1 MSSGESGIGD
11 EFITLGRVIKTQGRK
26 GEVAV
31 ELHTAIPDR
40 FRAGMR
46 IFALAEDN
54 SRRELEIE
62 ELWPHKGWLILKFRG
77 VDSISDAEAF
87 VRSEVQVPRSER
99 APLERGLTYV
109 SDLIGCVLFDGERE
123 IGRIEDVRSGAGEAP
138 LLIMRKGKEEYEI
151 PYAEAYLTGV
161 EVGRKVIRMAL
172 PEGMLEV
179 NAPLTPEEKRHQA
192 GGEGKRRRK

>member
-1 MSSGESGIGD
+1 
-11 EFITLGRVIKTQGRK
+11 
-26 GEVAV
+26 
-31 ELHTAIPDR
+31 
-40 FRAGMR
+40 
-46 IFALAEDN
+46 LAEDN

-62 ELWPHKGWLILKFRG
+62 GLWPHKGWLILKFRG
-77 VDSISDAEAF
+77 VDSISDAEAL

-99 APLERGLTYV
+99 APLETGVTYV

-123 IGRIEDVRSGAGEAP
+123 IGKIEDVQFSAGEAP
-138 LLIMRKGKEEYEI
+138 LLILRKGKKEYEI

-161 EVGRKVIRMAL
+161 EMGRKVIRMAL

-192 GGEGKRRRK
+192 GGEGERRRK

>member
-1 MSSGESGIGD
+1 
-11 EFITLGRVIKTQGRK
+11 
-26 GEVAV
+26 
-31 ELHTAIPDR
+31 
-40 FRAGMR
+40 MR

-62 ELWPHKGWLILKFRG
+62 GLWPHKGWLILKFRG
-77 VDSISDAEAF
+77 VDSISDAEAL

-99 APLERGLTYV
+99 APLETGVTYV

-123 IGRIEDVRSGAGEAP
+123 IGKIEDVQFSAGEAP
-138 LLIMRKGKEEYEI
+138 LLILRKGKKEYEI

-161 EVGRKVIRMAL
+161 EMGRKVIRMAL

-179 NAPLTPEEKRHQA
+179 NAPLTSEEKRHQA
-192 GGEGKRRRK
+192 GGEGERRRK

>member
-1 MSSGESGIGD
+1 
-11 EFITLGRVIKTQGRK
+11 
-26 GEVAV
+26 
-31 ELHTAIPDR
+31 
-40 FRAGMR
+40 MR

-62 ELWPHKGWLILKFRG
+62 GLWPHKGWLILKFRG
-77 VDSISDAEAF
+77 VDSISDAEAL
-87 VRSEVQVPRSER
+87 VHSEVQVPGSER

-109 SDLIGCVLFDGERE
+109 SDLIGCVLFDGEHE
-123 IGRIEDVRSGAGEAP
+123 IGKIEDVQFGAGEAP
-138 LLIMRKGKEEYEI
+138 LLILRKGKKEYEI
-151 PYAEAYLTGV
+151 PYAEAYLV
-161 EVGRKVIRMAL
+161 EMGGKVIRMAL

>member
-1 MSSGESGIGD
+1 
-11 EFITLGRVIKTQGRK
+11 
-26 GEVAV
+26 
-31 ELHTAIPDR
+31 
-40 FRAGMR
+40 MR

-62 ELWPHKGWLILKFRG
+62 GLWPHKGWLILKFRG
-77 VDSISDAEAF
+77 VDSISDAEALL
-87 VRSEVQVPRSER
+87 RSEVQVPRSER
-99 APLERGLTYV
+99 APLETGVTYV

-123 IGRIEDVRSGAGEAP
+123 IGKIEDVQFSAGEAP
-138 LLIMRKGKEEYEI
+138 LLILRKGKKEYEI

-161 EVGRKVIRMAL
+161 EMGRKVIRMAL

-192 GGEGKRRRK
+192 GGEGERRRK

>member
-1 MSSGESGIGD
+1 
-11 EFITLGRVIKTQGRK
+11 
-26 GEVAV
+26 
-31 ELHTAIPDR
+31 
-40 FRAGMR
+40 MR

-62 ELWPHKGWLILKFRG
+62 GLWPHKGWLILKFRG
-77 VDSISDAEAF
+77 VDSISDAEAL

-99 APLERGLTYV
+99 APLETGVTYV

-123 IGRIEDVRSGAGEAP
+123 IGKIEDVQFSAGEAP
-138 LLIMRKGKEEYEI
+138 LLILRKGKKEYEI

-161 EVGRKVIRMAL
+161 EMGRKVIRMAL

-192 GGEGKRRRK
+192 GGEGERRRK

>member
-1 MSSGESGIGD
+1 
-11 EFITLGRVIKTQGRK
+11 
-26 GEVAV
+26 
-31 ELHTAIPDR
+31 
-40 FRAGMR
+40 MR

-62 ELWPHKGWLILKFRG
+62 GLWPHKGWLILKFRG
-77 VDSISDAEAF
+77 VDSISDAEAL

-99 APLERGLTYV
+99 APLETGVTYV

-123 IGRIEDVRSGAGEAP
+123 IGKIEDVEFSAGEAP
-138 LLIMRKGKEEYEI
+138 LLILRKGKKEYEI

-161 EVGRKVIRMAL
+161 EMGRKVIRMAL

-192 GGEGKRRRK
+192 GGEGERRRK

>member
-1 MSSGESGIGD
+1 
-11 EFITLGRVIKTQGRK
+11 
-26 GEVAV
+26 
-31 ELHTAIPDR
+31 
-40 FRAGMR
+40 MR
-46 IFALAEDN
+46 IFKLAKDN

-77 VDSISDAEAF
+77 VDSISDAEAL
-87 VRSEVQVPRSER
+87 VHSEVQVPGSER

-123 IGRIEDVRSGAGEAP
+123 IGKIEDVQFSAGEAP
-138 LLIMRKGKEEYEI
+138 LLIVRNGEKEYEI

-161 EVGRKVIRMAL
+161 EMGRKVIRMAL